1 MKIKI
6 MTLLATAALAMPAA
20 SLAADVPQRGM
31 SQSQVR
37 AEFGAPNQSKGP
49 VGSPAITRWFYNGFT
64 VYFENNT
71 ALHTVID
78 RPASA
83 APDVVSG
90 QQVDTL
96 PPIEEKAT
104 VSSNAPA
111 STDPAPDSD
120 DTQGGPVFDPV
131 SGRFVSEDDNDA
143 TPASS
148 PESKS
153 AASTQNQTTAAAP
166 ETKATATSEKAPASD
181 TAKAAPA
188 AAAATGTAAAKANA
202 TTPATAPATNATSEG
217 EGEFRFD
224 PVTGR
229 IIIAGED
236 TPEQAAQK
244 QAASMK
250 KEAQQSADQ
259 VSESASK
266 TVEDSEAEANKAVND
281 VSEKAEAAQAQA
293 EETVAEQAEEVEQTQ
308 QAAQDAANDVQK
320 SAEEDADGGG
330 FYIDWGARQ

>member
-6 MTLLATAALAMPAA
+6 MTLLASAALAMPAA

-71 ALHTVID
+71 ALHTVVD

-96 PPIEEKAT
+96 PPIEEKTEEKTA
-104 VSSNAPA
+104 A
-111 STDPAPDSD
+111 STSANND
-120 DTQGGPVFDPV
+120 QGAPVFDPV
-131 SGRFVSEDDNDA
+131 SGRFVSEGDSDA

-148 PESKS
+148 PAQSTP
-153 AASTQNQTTAAAP
+153 AATTPGQATTPAP
-166 ETKATATSEKAPASD
+166 ETKAAATTESAPAAPD
-181 TAKAAPA
+181 TAKPAKKTAETAPA
-188 AAAATGTAAAKANA
+188 AATKAS
-202 TTPATAPATNATSEG
+202 TPTQTTAPATDATD

-244 QAASMK
+244 KAASVEQ
-250 KEAQQSADQ
+250 EARQSVDQ
-259 VSESASK
+259 ASETASQA
-266 TVEDSEAEANKAVND
+266 VEDSQAKAQSAVDDAN
-281 VSEKAEAAQAQA
+281 EKAQAAQAQA
-293 EETVAEQAEEVEQTQ
+293 EQNVEEHVEQAEQTQ
-308 QAAQDAANDVQK
+308 QAAEDAANDVK
-320 SAEEDADGGG
+320 DTADDGG

>member
-6 MTLLATAALAMPAA
+6 MTLLASAALAMPAA

-71 ALHTVID
+71 ALHTVVD

-96 PPIEEKAT
+96 PPIEEKTEEKTAAT
-104 VSSNAPA
+104 TNAPTSSA
-111 STDPAPDSD
+111 STSD
-120 DTQGGPVFDPV
+120 NNDQGAPVFDPV
-131 SGRFVSEDDNDA
+131 SGRFVSEGDNDA

-148 PESKS
+148 PAQSTP
-153 AASTQNQTTAAAP
+153 AATTPGQATTPAP
-166 ETKATATSEKAPASD
+166 ETKTAATTESAPAAPDTVKPAKKTAETAPASA
-181 TAKAAPA
+181 TKAS
-188 AAAATGTAAAKANA
+188 
-202 TTPATAPATNATSEG
+202 TPTQTTAPATDTAD

-244 QAASMK
+244 KAASVEQ
-250 KEAQQSADQ
+250 EARQSVDQ
-259 VSESASK
+259 ASEAANQA
-266 TVEDSEAEANKAVND
+266 VEDSQAKAQSAVDDANK
-281 VSEKAEAAQAQA
+281 KAQAAQAQA
-293 EETVAEQAEEVEQTQ
+293 EQNVEEHVEQAEQTQ
-308 QAAQDAANDVQK
+308 QAAEDAANDVK
-320 SAEEDADGGG
+320 DTADDGG

>member
-1 MKIKI
+1 MKIRI
-6 MTLLATAALAMPAA
+6 MTLLASAALAMPAA

-71 ALHTVID
+71 ALHTVVD

-96 PPIEEKAT
+96 PPIEEKTEEKTAAT
-104 VSSNAPA
+104 A
-111 STDPAPDSD
+111 SDNND
-120 DTQGGPVFDPV
+120 QGGPVFDPV
-131 SGRFVSEDDNDA
+131 SGRFVSEGDSDA
-143 TPASS
+143 SPAQSTPA
-148 PESKS
+148 
-153 AASTQNQTTAAAP
+153 ATTPSQATTPAP
-166 ETKATATSEKAPASD
+166 ETKAAATPESTPAAPD
-181 TAKAAPA
+181 TAKPAKKTAETAPA
-188 AAAATGTAAAKANA
+188 AATKAS
-202 TTPATAPATNATSEG
+202 TPTQTTAPAAGSTD

-244 QAASMK
+244 KAASVEQ
-250 KEAQQSADQ
+250 EARQSVDQ
-259 VSESASK
+259 ASEAANQA
-266 TVEDSEAEANKAVND
+266 VEDSQAKAQSAVDDAN
-281 VSEKAEAAQAQA
+281 EKAQAAQA
-293 EETVAEQAEEVEQTQ
+293 EAEQNVEEHVEQAEQTQ
-308 QAAQDAANDVQK
+308 QAAEDAANDVK
-320 SAEEDADGGG
+320 DTADDGG

>member
-1 MKIKI
+1 MKIRI
-6 MTLLATAALAMPAA
+6 MTLLASAALAMPAA

-71 ALHTVID
+71 ALHTVVD

-96 PPIEEKAT
+96 PPLQEKTAT
-104 VSSNAPA
+104 QSSEPAPA
-111 STDPAPDSD
+111 TADNGEDK
-120 DTQGGPVFDPV
+120 GGPVFDPV
-131 SGRFVSEDDNDA
+131 SGRFVSEDGNN
-143 TPASS
+143 SG
-148 PESKS
+148 
-153 AASTQNQTTAAAP
+153 NAAAP
-166 ETKATATSEKAPASD
+166 ASGAEPKPAAPPAAAAT
-181 TAKAAPA
+181 AAPA
-188 AAAATGTAAAKANA
+188 ASESATAPTPAPATPAKSTAKTAPASSASTGAAAAKTAPA
-202 TTPATAPATNATSEG
+202 SSATAPAADSNA

-244 QAASMK
+244 KAPSVEQEARQSVDQAS
-250 KEAQQSADQ
+250 EAANQA
-259 VSESASK
+259 
-266 TVEDSEAEANKAVND
+266 VEDSQAKAQSAVDDAN
-281 VSEKAEAAQAQA
+281 EKAQAAQAQA
-293 EETVAEQAEEVEQTQ
+293 EQNVEEHVEQAEQTQ
-308 QAAQDAANDVQK
+308 QAAEDAASDVK
-320 SAEEDADGGG
+320 DTADDGG

>member
-1 MKIKI
+1 MKIRI
-6 MTLLATAALAMPAA
+6 MTLLASAALAMPAA

-71 ALHTVID
+71 ALHTVVD
-78 RPASA
+78 RPVSA

-96 PPIEEKAT
+96 PPLQEKTAAQ
-104 VSSNAPA
+104 SSEPAPA
-111 STDPAPDSD
+111 TAENGEDK
-120 DTQGGPVFDPV
+120 GGLMFDPV
-131 SGRFVSEDDNDA
+131 SGRFVSEDDSNSDNDSA
-143 TPASS
+143 PASS
-148 PESKS
+148 AEPK
-153 AASTQNQTTAAAP
+153 
-166 ETKATATSEKAPASD
+166 PA
-181 TAKAAPA
+181 AAPA
-188 AAAATGTAAAKANA
+188 AATKTAPAAAE
-202 TTPATAPATNATSEG
+202 PATAPTPAPVTPAKSTANTAPAATTGAAATKAAPAPSATAPAADTSAD
-217 EGEFRFD
+217 GEFRFD

-244 QAASMK
+244 KAASIK
-250 KEAQQSADQ
+250 KEAQQSVDQ
-259 VSESASK
+259 ASK
-266 TVEDSEAEANKAVND
+266 SANQTVEDSQAKAQSAVND
-281 VSEKAEAAQAQA
+281 ANEKAEAAKAQAQQNVD
-293 EETVAEQAEEVEQTQ
+293 EQVEQAEQTQ
-308 QAAQDAANDVQK
+308 QAAEDAANEVKDT
-320 SAEEDADGGG
+320 ADDGG

>member
-6 MTLLATAALAMPAA
+6 MTLLASAALAMPAA

-71 ALHTVID
+71 ALHTVVD

-96 PPIEEKAT
+96 PPLQEKAAAQ
-104 VSSNAPA
+104 SSEPAPA
-111 STDPAPDSD
+111 TADNGEDK
-120 DTQGGPVFDPV
+120 GGPVFDPV
-131 SGRFVSEDDNDA
+131 SGRFVSEDGNNSGNDA
-143 TPASS
+143 
-148 PESKS
+148 
-153 AASTQNQTTAAAP
+153 
-166 ETKATATSEKAPASD
+166 APASG
-181 TAKAAPA
+181 AEPKPAAPPA
-188 AAAATGTAAAKANA
+188 AAATTAPAASESATAPTPAPATPAKSTAKTAPPPTASTGAAAAKTAPA
-202 TTPATAPATNATSEG
+202 SSATAPAADSNA

-236 TPEQAAQK
+236 TPEQAAK
-244 QAASMK
+244 KKAASVE
-250 KEAQQSADQ
+250 KEARQSVDQ
-259 VSESASK
+259 ASDAANQA
-266 TVEDSEAEANKAVND
+266 VEDSQAKAQSAVDDAN
-281 VSEKAEAAQAQA
+281 EKAQAAQA
-293 EETVAEQAEEVEQTQ
+293 EAEQNVEEHVEQAEQTQ
-308 QAAQDAANDVQK
+308 QAAEDAANDVK
-320 SAEEDADGGG
+320 DTADDGG
-330 FYIDWGARQ
+330 FYIDWGASQ

>member
-6 MTLLATAALAMPAA
+6 MTLLASAALAMPAA

-71 ALHTVID
+71 ALHTVVD

-96 PPIEEKAT
+96 PPIEEKTEEKTAAT
-104 VSSNAPA
+104 TNAPA
-111 STDPAPDSD
+111 SSASTSD
-120 DTQGGPVFDPV
+120 NNDQGAPVFDPV
-131 SGRFVSEDDNDA
+131 SGRFVSEGDNDA

-148 PESKS
+148 PAQSTP
-153 AASTQNQTTAAAP
+153 AATTPGQATTPAP
-166 ETKATATSEKAPASD
+166 ETKAAATTESAPAAPD
-181 TAKAAPA
+181 TAKPAKKTAETAPA
-188 AAAATGTAAAKANA
+188 AATKAS
-202 TTPATAPATNATSEG
+202 TPTQTTAPAAGATD

-244 QAASMK
+244 KAASVEQ
-250 KEAQQSADQ
+250 EARQSVDQ
-259 VSESASK
+259 ASEAASQA
-266 TVEDSEAEANKAVND
+266 VEDSQAKAQSAVDDAN
-281 VSEKAEAAQAQA
+281 EKAQAAQAQA
-293 EETVAEQAEEVEQTQ
+293 EQNVEEHVEQAEQTQ
-308 QAAQDAANDVQK
+308 QAAENAANDVK
-320 SAEEDADGGG
+320 DTADDGG

>member
-6 MTLLATAALAMPAA
+6 MTLLASAALAMPAA

-64 VYFENNT
+64 VYFENDT
-71 ALHTVID
+71 ALHTVVD

-96 PPIEEKAT
+96 PPIEEKTEEKTAAT
-104 VSSNAPA
+104 ANAPA
-111 STDPAPDSD
+111 SSASASD
-120 DTQGGPVFDPV
+120 NNDQGGPVFDPV
-131 SGRFVSEDDNDA
+131 SGRFVSEGDSDASPAQSAPAATTPSQA
-143 TPASS
+143 TP
-148 PESKS
+148 P
-153 AASTQNQTTAAAP
+153 AP
-166 ETKATATSEKAPASD
+166 ETKAAATPESAPAAPD
-181 TAKAAPA
+181 TAKPAKKTAETAPA
-188 AAAATGTAAAKANA
+188 AATKAS
-202 TTPATAPATNATSEG
+202 TPTQTTAPGAGSTD

-244 QAASMK
+244 KAASVE
-250 KEAQQSADQ
+250 KEARQSVDQ
-259 VSESASK
+259 ASEAANQA
-266 TVEDSEAEANKAVND
+266 VEDSQAKAQNAVDDAN
-281 VSEKAEAAQAQA
+281 EKAQAAQA
-293 EETVAEQAEEVEQTQ
+293 EAEQNVEEHVEQAEQTQ
-308 QAAQDAANDVQK
+308 QAAEDAANDVK
-320 SAEEDADGGG
+320 DTADDGG